1 MAHLHKKIKKGKAYY
16 YIREMARVDGKPKVI
31 NQVYLGSVEKI
42 LSLALAKERPA
53 GVDRIQT
60 QQFGSLWLAQQV
72 EKELGIVSLIDQVVP
87 KGTKETGP
95 TIGQYF
101 LLAAINRMIEPR
113 SKLALPEWFD
123 KTAVRHLF
131 HVDPESLDSRKF
143 WRKWD
148 RVSEKEIK
156 CISSKLFEKIA
167 KYEKEPSDCFLFD
180 TTNYYTYLAS
190 KTSSELAARGKS
202 KEGRNWLRQIGFALL
217 VSKNNRLP
225 LFYREYEGNCHD
237 SKVFARVLDDMVAA
251 MHSAGSPDKV
261 LTVVFDKGMNSED
274 NMAALDARENVR
286 FITTYSTY
294 FAEDLIHKSL
304 KEFSVVDIPRNKE
317 FQAKGREDDQM
328 LALRTTGT
336 FWGKERVVIVTYSP
350 RTATNQRY
358 QLEKKLLTLRA
369 FLQEMKPKVSSKAPQ
384 WRKKSKIIERYEK
397 RCRELHLPKE
407 LYDVSVSELPAGLK
421 MTFRKN
427 SYQISRYL
435 ERLGKNIIIT
445 SHLDWDTADIVSAKL
460 DQYKVE
466 EAFRQTKNHEHC
478 SMRPVWHWTD
488 SKIRCHI
495 LTCVIALCF
504 LRIIEMKLMQNKVNI
519 SGNKAIDKMKHLN
532 SCLCWGEMQKKPVR
546 LLEEPTPEQAR
557 ILRVFGRQITS
568 GVLQKYAV

>member
-1 MAHLHKKIKKGKAYY
+1 MAHLHKKIKKGKPYY
-16 YIREMARVDGKPKVI
+16 YIREMARVGGKPKVI

-60 QQFGSLWLAQQV
+60 QEFGSLWLAQQV

-87 KGTKETGP
+87 KGPKETGP

-131 HVDPESLDSRKF
+131 HVDPETLDSRKF

-190 KTSSELAARGKS
+190 KTSSELAARGKN

-237 SKVFARVLDDMVAA
+237 SKVFARVLDDMIAA

-274 NMAALDARENVR
+274 NMAALDARKNVR

-294 FAEDLIHKSL
+294 FAEDLIRRSL
-304 KEFSVVDIPRNKE
+304 KEFSVVDIPKNKE

-328 LALRTTGT
+328 LAFRTTGT

-358 QLEKKLLTLRA
+358 QFEKKLLTLRA

-384 WRKKSKIIERYEK
+384 WRKKSKIIDRYEK

-421 MTFRKN
+421 LTFRKN

-445 SHLDWDTADIVSAKL
+445 SHLDWDTAGIVSAKL

-504 LRIIEMKLMQNKVNI
+504 LRIIEMKLMQSKVSI
-519 SGNKAIDKMKHLN
+519 SGNKAIDKMKHLH
-532 SCLCWGEMQKKPVR
+532 SCLCWSEMHEKPVR

-557 ILRVFGRQITS
+557 ILRVFGRQISS
-568 GVLQKYAV
+568 GVLQKYAG